1 MYLTALEL
9 KMLAFIFY
17 RKLTLRPR
25 QKIWYGPYDCILNGN
40 NTNSNGV
47 AVLFKNN
54 FDFRLHTVIRDDE
67 DKYIILDIEMLGK
80 QMTLVN
86 LYAPSSGDHPEFT
99 CYYSLFLCD

>member
-1 MYLTALEL
+1 MWGYE
-9 KMLAFIFY
+9 
-17 RKLTLRPR
+17 
-25 QKIWYGPYDCILNGN
+25 CILNGN
-40 NTNSNGV
+40 ITDSNGV

-86 LYAPSSGDHPEFT
+86 LYAPSSGDHPEFFFKLKKILT
-99 CYYSLFLCD
+99 K